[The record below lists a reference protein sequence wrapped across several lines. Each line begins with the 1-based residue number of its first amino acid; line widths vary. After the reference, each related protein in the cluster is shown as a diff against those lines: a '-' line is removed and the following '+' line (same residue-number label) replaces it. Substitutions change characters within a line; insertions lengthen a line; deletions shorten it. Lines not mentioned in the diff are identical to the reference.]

1 MADIVLQWSGKPFR
15 WDEAK
20 NARLIA
26 ERRISFE
33 EVVLA
38 IGQNGL
44 LDVFRH
50 PNPRRYPNQMV
61 LVVAVRGYAYAVP
74 FVEDDNCLFLKT
86 IVPSRKA
93 TRSYLAHGHESES
106 SPGAGG

>member
-1 MADIVLQWSGKPFR
+1 MADIVLQLSGKPFR
-15 WDEAK
+15 WDEEK
-20 NARLIA
+20 NARLIE

-33 EVVLA
+33 EIVLA

-50 PNPRRYPNQMV
+50 PNSRRYPNQPV

-74 FVEDDNCLFLKT
+74 FVEDDACLFLKT

-93 TRSYLAHGHESES
+93 TRSYLGHGHEIEE
-106 SPGAGG
+106 PPDAGG